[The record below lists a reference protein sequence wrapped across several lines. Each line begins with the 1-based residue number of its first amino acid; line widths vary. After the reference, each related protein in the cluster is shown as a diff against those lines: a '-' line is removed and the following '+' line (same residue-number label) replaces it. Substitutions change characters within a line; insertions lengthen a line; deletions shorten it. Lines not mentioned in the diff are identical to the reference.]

1 MIDETLNRDRMLDL
15 AKELVEHAG
24 REPAPAGEEERVL
37 REAIAILA
45 NSFVTQPARG
55 DAVGA
60 ESREAFIPTDA
71 ALSLLQAMY
80 EQELHERGD
89 AVAERSEAG
98 PLASE
103 RRTVGG
109 DEEGV
114 GPFENLDPR
123 WAIRFLVTL
132 ARYVRRRR
140 KFELPFSPPR
150 PFTLADDA
158 RVVLVGDWGTGE
170 RMARNVAGQI
180 RAALFEAGDR
190 ETHVVH
196 LGDVYYAGTR
206 WEAEHRFLPIWPVDP
221 DEATRHRS
229 WCLNANHDM
238 YAAGEGLFEVIL
250 RDERFAAQVT
260 QDGRPTSE
268 FQLAGDRWQ
277 ILGLD
282 TAWKLR
288 SLRLDDLRGH
298 SGHISDEQAQWL
310 TTAASGGPPVILLS
324 HHQPFSRRRAGA
336 DGIVREGNLFGQTAA
351 LRASPGLG
359 AWFWGHEHRC
369 MTYGARDGI
378 GYAACVGHGAVPS
391 LPRPSAADAGEWELT
406 DTWQDAD
413 GERWRKCGFAIID
426 LSPDAVTVRYV
437 DHEGSLSKPP
447 DTFSRA

>member
-1 MIDETLNRDRMLDL
+1 
-15 AKELVEHAG
+15 
-24 REPAPAGEEERVL
+24 
-37 REAIAILA
+37 
-45 NSFVTQPARG
+45 
-55 DAVGA
+55 
-60 ESREAFIPTDA
+60 
-71 ALSLLQAMY
+71 
-80 EQELHERGD
+80 
-89 AVAERSEAG
+89 
-98 PLASE
+98 
-103 RRTVGG
+103 
-109 DEEGV
+109 
-114 GPFENLDPR
+114 
-123 WAIRFLVTL
+123 
-132 ARYVRRRR
+132 
-140 KFELPFSPPR
+140 
-150 PFTLADDA
+150 
-158 RVVLVGDWGTGE
+158 
-170 RMARNVAGQI
+170 
-180 RAALFEAGDR
+180 
-190 ETHVVH
+190 
-196 LGDVYYAGTR
+196 
-206 WEAEHRFLPIWPVDP
+206 
-221 DEATRHRS
+221 
-229 WCLNANHDM
+229 M

-298 SGHISDEQAQWL
+298 AGHISDEQAQWL

-336 DGIVREGNLFGQTAA
+336 DGIEREGNLFGQTAA

-369 MTYGARDGI
+369 ITYGARDGI

-406 DTWQDAD
+406 DTWQDTD